1 MSSSEHPIPP
11 APAGAPAPAYYR
23 PPTNGM
29 AVASMVLG
37 ILGMVGII
45 WVISPVLALVFGYV
59 SKGQINRS
67 GGAQEGRGYAIAG
80 IVLGWVGIAWGI
92 LMAVWMWWF
101 FSHFFEV
108 FESFPRQFPSPFPG
122 ITPIPSPQ

>member
-1 MSSSEHPIPP
+1 MSSSGYPTPP
-11 APAGAPAPAYYR
+11 APGAAPVPSYGR

-37 ILGMVGII
+37 ILGVVGMI
-45 WVISPVLALVFGYV
+45 WIVSPILALVFGYIA
-59 SKGQINRS
+59 KGQIDRS

-80 IVLGWVGIAWGI
+80 IVLGWVGIVFGI

-101 FSHFFEV
+101 FTHFFEA
-108 FESFPRQFPSPFPG
+108 FENFPQRFPSSFPGLPSP
-122 ITPIPSPQ
+122 S